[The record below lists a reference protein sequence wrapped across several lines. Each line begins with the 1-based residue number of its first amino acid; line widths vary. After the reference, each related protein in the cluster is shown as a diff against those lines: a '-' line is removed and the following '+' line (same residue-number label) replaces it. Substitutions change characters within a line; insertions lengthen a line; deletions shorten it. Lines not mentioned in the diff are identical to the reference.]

1 MSENVETT
9 GTSVQ
14 GKQMGIAGFVLALV
28 TLVLSSWICALAVAA
43 MITGGS
49 GWLMYLWSVLA
60 IVSVVLS
67 AMAMGKL
74 KKAGAKRGLAV
85 AGLVIGIVSTVWCLI
100 LVAGM
105 SLAASTANTFS
116 DELQNVDW
124 DQVSKDMQDDLNEG
138 H

>member
-9 GTSVQ
+9 GTPVQ

-28 TLVLSSWICALAVAA
+28 TLVLSSWIAALAVAS
-43 MITGGS
+43 IVTGGS
-49 GWLMYLWSVLA
+49 GWLMYLWLVLA

-74 KKAGAKRGLAV
+74 KKSGAKRGLAV
-85 AGLVIGIVSTVWCLI
+85 AGLVIGIVSVVWSLI
-100 LVAGM
+100 LVAGL
-105 SLAASTANTFS
+105 SLAASASSTFS
-116 DELQNVDW
+116 DEFNKVDW
-124 DQVSKDMQDDLNEG
+124 NEVSKDMQDDLNEG